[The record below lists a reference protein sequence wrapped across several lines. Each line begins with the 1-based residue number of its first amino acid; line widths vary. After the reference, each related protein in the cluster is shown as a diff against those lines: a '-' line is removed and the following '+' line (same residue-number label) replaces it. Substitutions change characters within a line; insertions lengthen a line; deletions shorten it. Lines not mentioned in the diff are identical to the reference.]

1 MRHVVNTPE
10 NATNYGLTNTRQGR
24 IQDIL
29 LSKRICLKVQKDKLK
44 KLNQNHH
51 CLGNKERRKGRN
63 RGRKARKKE
72 KEKKRE
78 KNKTYVPFH

>member
-1 MRHVVNTPE
+1 MRHIVNTPK
-10 NATNYGLTNTRQGR
+10 NATNYGLTKTRQGR

-44 KLNQNHH
+44 KLNQKHH
-51 CLGNKERRKGRN
+51 CLGNKERRKGRK
-63 RGRKARKKE
+63 RRKARKK
-72 KEKKRE
+72 KKRE